1 MNILAVALG
10 GGIGAALRYGLSLLP
25 ISREFPMATLLT
37 NFLGAFLI
45 GLIAAQAGRLST
57 RSVLLLKTG
66 ICGGFTTFSTFSL
79 ETVMLLPARNCSGA
93 VARRSDREIITN
105 RVLSE
110 IAQHP
115 IAFTAPWRPYSRS
128 K

>member
-25 ISREFPMATLLT
+25 ISREFPVATLLT

-66 ICGGFTTFSTFSL
+66 ICGGFTTFSTFAL
-79 ETVMLLPARNCSGA
+79 ETSGLLQAGRLPAAAAYVVLSVLLSVGA
-93 VARRSDREIITN
+93 V
-105 RVLSE
+105 VLVQ
-110 IAQHP
+110 AL
-115 IAFTAPWRPYSRS
+115 AG
-128 K
+128 

>member
-79 ETVMLLPARNCSGA
+79 EALALLEKKAYFLGA
-93 VARRSDREIITN
+93 LYIALSVAGCMIG
-105 RVLSE
+105 VLCGRKLSV
-110 IAQHP
+110 
-115 IAFTAPWRPYSRS
+115 FFR
-128 K
+128 

>member
-66 ICGGFTTFSTFSL
+66 ICGGFTTFSTFALESVTLLQSGKSAAAVCYIVLSTLLSL
-79 ETVMLLPARNCSGA
+79 GA
-93 VARRSDREIITN
+93 VLLAEAA
-105 RVLSE
+105 V
-110 IAQHP
+110 
-115 IAFTAPWRPYSRS
+115 
-128 K
+128 

>member
-10 GGIGAALRYGLSLLP
+10 GGIGAALRYGLSLLT

-79 ETVMLLPARNCSGA
+79 ETVMLLQNGRYGLGVLY
-93 VARRSDREIITN
+93 VA
-105 RVLSE
+105 LSLTCCLLG
-110 IAQHP
+110 
-115 IAFTAPWRPYSRS
+115 TAAGLWFGGQIGKS
-128 K
+128 